1 MKLYGLIGKKLGHSY
16 SADFF
21 SSKFKKEKIDAEY
34 KLFPLPSIQ
43 DLPGLIKE
51 NTDLVGLNVTVPYK
65 EEVLPY
71 LTSLSEETRKI
82 KAVNV
87 IKISREKEEII
98 LKGYNSD
105 GYGFRQS
112 LLPLLR
118 PDIKKALILGTGGA
132 SKAVD
137 YVLKNL
143 GIKTTFVS
151 RTPAPDRITYKDLDK
166 KTIDENLLI
175 VNTTPV
181 GMFPDTGFYPDIPY
195 QFLTPKHICYDL
207 IYNPE
212 ETEFLRRAKEMGAT
226 IKNGLEMLRLQAERS
241 WEIWNFE

>member
-1 MKLYGLIGKKLGHSY
+1 MKFYGLIGKKLGHSY
-16 SADFF
+16 SGDFF
-21 SSKFKKEKIDAEY
+21 STKFKKEKIDAEY

-105 GYGFRQS
+105 VYGFRQS

-118 PDIKKALILGTGGA
+118 PDIKEALILGTGGA

-151 RTPAPDRITYKDLDK
+151 RTPAPDRITYKDLDQ

-181 GMFPDTGFYPDIPY
+181 GMFPDTDFFPDIPY